1 MSGRRVEVAYDEHLA
16 ERARQFL
23 PDEGVVG
30 KQMFGGIA
38 FMLNGNMS
46 VGVLGEELI
55 VRLGAEAAAKALTD
69 PHVRVMDFTGRP
81 MKGWVIV
88 EPAAT
93 EDDAALAGWVER
105 GVAFAGSLP
114 PK

>member
-1 MSGRRVEVAYDEHLA
+1 MAYDEHLA
-16 ERARQFL
+16 ERVRQFL

-30 KQMFGGIA
+30 KQMFGGLA
-38 FMLNGNMS
+38 FLLNGNMS

-55 VRLGAEAAAKALTD
+55 VRLGAEEGARALAE

-88 EPAAT
+88 GPAAT
-93 EDDAALAGWVER
+93 ADDGALAGWVER
-105 GVAFAGSLP
+105 GIAFAASLP

>member
-1 MSGRRVEVAYDEHLA
+1 
-16 ERARQFL
+16 
-23 PDEGVVG
+23 
-30 KQMFGGIA
+30 
-38 FMLNGNMS
+38 
-46 VGVLGEELI
+46 VLGEELI